1 MTHGK
6 NIGRIV
12 WFDQKKGYGFV
23 RVGEGTEEDKEV
35 FFHFSSIQSVNSFK
49 KVYPG
54 EYVSLDI
61 EENEKTEDPNKKYN
75 GMNIT
80 GVNGGPLLVDNEEY
94 LYRIIRKRNIS
105 KSEAVDGEQT
115 QAEEDADTAAG
126 VGDIEE

>member
-1 MTHGK
+1 MSCGK

-12 WFDQKKGYGFV
+12 WFDQKKGFGFV
-23 RVGEGTEEDKEV
+23 KIMDTEEKEV

-61 EENEKTEDPNKKYN
+61 EENAESSDPKKKYT
-75 GMNIT
+75 GKNIT

-94 LYRIIRKRNIS
+94 IYRIMRKRNMVRTEGVDEEQD
-105 KSEAVDGEQT
+105 EA
-115 QAEEDADTAAG
+115 AAG
-126 VGDIEE
+126 VGNIEDPQ